1 MIRKA
6 KLEDSSRIADIQIFG
21 WRNAYR
27 GIIDDLILFNK
38 LNIEKKSQS
47 IRKVLEEGKEE
58 WYVYEEE
65 SIIKGMMII
74 GKSRDSDKAESFELW
89 ALYIDPL
96 MMRQGIG
103 SQMIKYCENEGR
115 EKGFKENVL
124 WVLGKNKIG
133 IGFYEKNGYRKDGKA
148 QEIEKLKATE
158 IRYAKEL

>member
-6 KLEDSSRIADIQIFG
+6 KAEDSSRIADIQVFG

-27 GIIDDLILFNK
+27 GIIDDQILFTK
-38 LNIEKKSQS
+38 LNIEKKSQN

-74 GKSRDSDKAESFELW
+74 GKSRDNDKLESFELW
-89 ALYIDPL
+89 ALYVDPL

-103 SQMIKYCENEGR
+103 SQMVLYCENEAR

-124 WVLGKNKIG
+124 WVLEKNKIG
-133 IGFYEKNGYRKDGKA
+133 IGFYEKNGYRKDGKV

-158 IRYAKEL
+158 IRYRKEL

>member
-6 KLEDSSRIADIQIFG
+6 ELEDSSRIADIQVFG

-27 GIIDDLILFNK
+27 GIIDDFILFNK

-58 WYVYEEE
+58 WYVFEEE
-65 SIIKGMMII
+65 SIIKGIMII

-89 ALYIDPL
+89 ALYVDPL

-103 SQMIKYCENEGR
+103 SQMILYCENEAR
-115 EKGFKENVL
+115 EKGFRENLL
-124 WVLGKNKIG
+124 WVLEKNKIG
-133 IGFYEKNGYRKDGKA
+133 IGFYEKNGYRKDGKV

-158 IRYAKEL
+158 IRYRKEL